1 MAIVEWSDSLYSVK
15 HDEFDQHHKKLL
27 DFINELHDSM
37 MSGKGKETLE
47 KILVELRE
55 YTKYH
60 FQAEEQK
67 LKQMNYP
74 DFLNHQR
81 EHKSLIDKLNDLIED
96 YHNNRMEVSIETSKF
111 LKEWLFGHI
120 QGSDKKYVSFLKS

>member
-60 FQAEEQK
+60 FQAEEEK

-74 DFLNHQR
+74 DFLSHQR
-81 EHKSLIDKLNDLIED
+81 EHKSLIGKLNDLIED